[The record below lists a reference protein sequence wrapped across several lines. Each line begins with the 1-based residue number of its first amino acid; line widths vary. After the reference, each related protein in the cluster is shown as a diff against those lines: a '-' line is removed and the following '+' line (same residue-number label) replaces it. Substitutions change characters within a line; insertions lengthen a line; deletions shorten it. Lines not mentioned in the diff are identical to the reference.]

1 MSELTLHHEAVGGGD
16 ADGRW
21 IYLLHGIYGA
31 GRNWRSVARRLARRR
46 PGWGALLVD
55 LRMHGRSRGFE
66 PPHTLSAC
74 ARDLERL
81 RRATGR
87 PPSAL
92 LGHSFGGK
100 VVLEALKGEK
110 EGPGPAP
117 AGGRGEGTRQAWIVD
132 STPSVREPAGSAVR
146 MLRAVRSLPERFSSR
161 EEAVGGLEEQGFA
174 RPVARWMTTNLER
187 EEGGFRWSL
196 DWSAMEAL
204 LEDFFRED
212 LWTVLEEPPDGWEV
226 HVVKAE
232 DSAVLPEEACDR
244 IRDAGR
250 RTGRVFL
257 HRLSGGHWLN
267 ADNPGGTVDLLAEEL
282 P

>member
-1 MSELTLHHEAVGGGD
+1 
-16 ADGRW
+16 
-21 IYLLHGIYGA
+21 
-31 GRNWRSVARRLARRR
+31 
-46 PGWGALLVD
+46 
-55 LRMHGRSRGFE
+55 
-66 PPHTLSAC
+66 
-74 ARDLERL
+74 
-81 RRATGR
+81 TGR

-100 VVLEALKGEK
+100 VVLEALEEG
-110 EGPGPAP
+110 EGPDTR
-117 AGGRGEGTRQAWIVD
+117 GRGDGTRQAWIVD
-132 STPSVREPAGSAVR
+132 STPSAREPGGSAVR

-187 EEGGFRWSL
+187 GDGGFRWSL

-204 LEDFFRED
+204 LEDFFRKD
-212 LWTVLEEPPDGWEV
+212 LWPVLEEPPDGWEV

-267 ADNPGGTVDLLAEEL
+267 ADNPDGVVDLLAEEL